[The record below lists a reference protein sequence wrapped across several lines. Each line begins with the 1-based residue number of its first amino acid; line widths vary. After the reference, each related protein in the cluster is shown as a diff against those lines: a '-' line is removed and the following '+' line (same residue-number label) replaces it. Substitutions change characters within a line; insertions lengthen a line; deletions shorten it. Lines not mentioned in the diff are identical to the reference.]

1 MTLKSFRVS
10 LVVLCGMII
19 FPSLGSAEMYIA
31 GQVGYAAASDLSD
44 VKGTGSN
51 AGINFSNLALTNNV
65 AYGLK
70 IGGYFP
76 KALNWLGVEFEGF
89 YNQPDIKA
97 QTITA
102 TGGGTSMSAP
112 GDATKLRV
120 ASFAVNVLARYPGT
134 TFQPYI
140 GIGGGANV
148 AAVNETTNT
157 YVSDVA
163 IAPALNALAGLRIF
177 VTEKI
182 AFFGEYKYNMSTFK
196 FSDNE
201 FQANYHTNIFMA
213 GLSFH
218 FK

>member
-1 MTLKSFRVS
+1 MRQRR
-10 LVVLCGMII
+10 I
-19 FPSLGSAEMYIA
+19 FITSR
-31 GQVGYAAASDLSD
+31 GQGQRRDQFQQSCAHQQCCLWAQDWRL
-44 VKGTGSN
+44 
-51 AGINFSNLALTNNV
+51 L
-65 AYGLK
+65 
-70 IGGYFP
+70 P

-177 VTEKI
+177 VDRKDSLLRRVQI
-182 AFFGEYKYNMSTFK
+182 
-196 FSDNE
+196 
-201 FQANYHTNIFMA
+201 QHVHIQV
-213 GLSFH
+213 LR
-218 FK
+218 